1 MISLP
6 ARRLHD
12 GRPTPAGPTTRT
24 ARPIRGRADPAAAGG
39 SRCTPSSRARPSGRA
54 HRCAP
59 ALAALL
65 GLGLLLPACGAARSA
80 ARPTEQPPSGPPR
93 APSTS
98 APLGGDAAS
107 AGTSAAVEA
116 AYRRFWAVA
125 DDVDSRPPDQWRS
138 VLATVTADPLLS
150 RIVDGLLAQRAAGH
164 RQYGQVVPHPT
175 VVGLSIGTAS
185 VLDCQ
190 DASRA
195 GEADADSG
203 LPATAGN
210 PRTPVAATL
219 VRSTDGRWR
228 VDQARYLPG
237 AC

>member
-1 MISLP
+1 VISLP

>member
-1 MISLP
+1 MIMLP
-6 ARRLHD
+6 ARRLND
-12 GRPTPAGPTTRT
+12 GRPTPAGPTTRA
-24 ARPIRGRADPAAAGG
+24 ARPVGGRADPAAAGG
-39 SRCTPSSRARPSGRA
+39 SRCTPSSHVRPSGRA
-54 HRCAP
+54 HRSAP
-59 ALAALL
+59 ALAVLL
-65 GLGLLLPACGAARSA
+65 GLGLLLSACGAARSV
-80 ARPTEQPPSGPPR
+80 ARPTGQPPSGLPR

-219 VRSTDGRWR
+219 VRGTDGRWR

-237 AC
+237 TC